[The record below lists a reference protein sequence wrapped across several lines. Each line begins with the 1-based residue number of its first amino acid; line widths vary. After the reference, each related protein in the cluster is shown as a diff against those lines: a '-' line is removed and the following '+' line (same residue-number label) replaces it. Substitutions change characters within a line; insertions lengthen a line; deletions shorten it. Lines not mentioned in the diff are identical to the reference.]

1 MTRPTF
7 CGKHRA
13 QGITQTEVR
22 TMQDEVLGIDIGKTW
37 FHNVGCNRAGKV
49 VMRKK
54 LNRTELLETIANL
67 PQCLIGMEACPG
79 SQFLARE
86 LANLGHDVRLIA
98 PKHVKPYLPAQKNDF
113 NDARA
118 IAEAVTRPMIR
129 FVPVKSASQL
139 DLQALHRVRSRV
151 VTDRTAVI
159 NQIRG
164 FLLGVGIPIKSGRV
178 ALDRCISTVLEDTD
192 NALTPT
198 MRLLLQRLRRQWKA
212 PDTEI
217 AEITQEIKVI
227 AKADANCRRIQT
239 IPGIRLLGATAIVA
253 AIGNGSAFR
262 SGRQLAAWLGMVPR
276 QHSTGGKA
284 RLGHISKHGDTYI
297 RTLLMHGARAVV
309 QNLKR
314 ERHRFGEWLSHLELR
329 AHKNV
334 VIGAVANKLARI
346 VWCVLS
352 RGEDYRGA
360 IQTPT

>member
-1 MTRPTF
+1 
-7 CGKHRA
+7 
-13 QGITQTEVR
+13 
-22 TMQDEVLGIDIGKTW
+22 MQSEVLGVDIGKTW
-37 FHNVGCNRAGKV
+37 FHIVGCNRAGTA

-54 LNRTELLETIANL
+54 VNRAEFMETMGNL
-67 PQCLIGMEACPG
+67 PKCIVGMEACPS
-79 SQFLARE
+79 SQFLARK
-86 LANLGHDVRLIA
+86 LSSLGHEVRLVA
-98 PKHVKPYLPAQKNDF
+98 PKHVKPYLLAQKNDF

-129 FVPVKSASQL
+129 FVPVKSAAQL

-151 VTDRTAVI
+151 VTERTAVI

-164 FLLGVGIPIKSGRV
+164 FLLESGIPIKTGRS
-178 ALDRCISTVLEDTD
+178 ALERVISTVLDDTD

-198 MRLLLQRLRRQWKA
+198 MRLLLRRLRRQWKTL
-212 PDTEI
+212 DTEI
-217 AEITQEIKVI
+217 GEITKEINDI
-227 AKADANCRRIQT
+227 AKEDPNCQRIQK
-239 IPGIRLLGATAIVA
+239 IPGIGLLGATAIVA
-253 AIGNGSAFR
+253 AIGNGSGFR

-276 QHSTGGKA
+276 QHSTGGKT

-314 ERHRFGEWLSHLELR
+314 ERHRFGEWLSQLELR

-334 VIGAVANKLARI
+334 VIGAVANKLVRI

-360 IQTPT
+360 VQAPG